1 MRVTKVIREYVEREI
16 RNKFDKK
23 IEDARREY
31 DEEKKELSRRLEEL
45 VNETEEKAYG
55 IAKAMGFDYNYV
67 GRRSVNISPSSF
79 RNKEKDDAVYGVI
92 DELRQKERRAI
103 EDILL
108 SLELGETTKSEL
120 KDAIDAVEV

>member
-16 RNKFDKK
+16 RNKFDRK
-23 IEDARREY
+23 IKDARREY

-45 VNETEEKAYG
+45 AIETEEKACG
-55 IAKAMGFDYNYV
+55 IAKAMGFDYDYA
-67 GRRSVNISPSSF
+67 GRRSISFNPSSF
-79 RNKEKDDAVYGVI
+79 RNKEKDDAVYEAI
-92 DELRQKERRAI
+92 NELRQKERRAI